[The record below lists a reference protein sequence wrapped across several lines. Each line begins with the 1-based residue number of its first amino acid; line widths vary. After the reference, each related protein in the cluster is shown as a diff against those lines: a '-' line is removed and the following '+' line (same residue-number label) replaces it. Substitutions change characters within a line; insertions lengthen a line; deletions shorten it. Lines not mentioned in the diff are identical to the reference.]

1 VGVAMQID
9 VMTDPGILFASSL
22 SSLGQSV
29 LLLLAL
35 MPPHWYLEYVRS
47 RSAARPVPQ
56 ES

>member
-1 VGVAMQID
+1 M
-9 VMTDPGILFASSL
+9 LFASSL
-22 SSLGQSV
+22 SALGQAV

-47 RSAARPVPQ
+47 RSAVRAVPQ